1 MTDRTAWR
9 GFIAKSYKAQEAE
22 QMEQQ
27 DGNLVEKAGRRSFV
41 VQ

>member
-1 MTDRTAWR
+1 MTDRIAWTD
-9 GFIAKSYKAQEAE
+9 FVAKSYKAQGAE

-27 DGNLVEKAGRRSFV
+27 DGNLVEKVGHSCFV